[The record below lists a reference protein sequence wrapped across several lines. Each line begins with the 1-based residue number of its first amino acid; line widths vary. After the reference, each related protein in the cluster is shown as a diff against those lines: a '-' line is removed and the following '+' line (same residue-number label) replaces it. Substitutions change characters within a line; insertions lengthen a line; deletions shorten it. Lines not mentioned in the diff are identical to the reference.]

1 MEQNNGTIG
10 QSVIITGE
18 LTAGEDLTIEGRVEG
33 TIDLGQ
39 NVLTIGANGRLKAQ
53 VSAKVVI
60 VMGKVTGNITVAEAI
75 NIRETATVDG
85 DLVAPKIGIAEG
97 ASFRGKIDM
106 RPSKAL
112 TGSVEVKSQARDAQA
127 PSSRQAV
134 A

>member
-1 MEQNNGTIG
+1 
-10 QSVIITGE
+10 
-18 LTAGEDLTIEGRVEG
+18 
-33 TIDLGQ
+33 
-39 NVLTIGANGRLKAQ
+39 
-53 VSAKVVI
+53 
-60 VMGKVTGNITVAEAI
+60 MGKVTGNITTAEAI

-106 RPSKAL
+106 RPSKAP